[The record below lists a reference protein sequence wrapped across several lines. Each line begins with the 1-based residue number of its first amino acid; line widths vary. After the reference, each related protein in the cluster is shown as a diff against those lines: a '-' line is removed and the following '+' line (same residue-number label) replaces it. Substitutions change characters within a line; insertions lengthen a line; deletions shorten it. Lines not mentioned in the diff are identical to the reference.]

1 MESIQ
6 GESAVR
12 VTNKP
17 DRTRVIALN
26 LRMDLDAYEL
36 LRQLSPG
43 PKTHGRFLARL
54 IYEHQARQDERAR
67 MLQQQA
73 VVNE

>member
-1 MESIQ
+1 M
-6 GESAVR
+6 R

-17 DRTRVIALN
+17 DGTRIIALN

-43 PKTHGRFLARL
+43 PRTHGRFLARL
-54 IYEHQARQDERAR
+54 IYEHTARIQERAR
-67 MLQQQA
+67 MEQQQTA
-73 VVNE
+73 VSE

>member
-1 MESIQ
+1 M
-6 GESAVR
+6 R

-17 DRTRVIALN
+17 DGTRVIALN

-43 PKTHGRFLARL
+43 PRTHGRFLARL
-54 IYEHQARQDERAR
+54 IYEHMARADERAR
-67 MLQQQA
+67 LQQQA
-73 VVNE
+73 MVTE